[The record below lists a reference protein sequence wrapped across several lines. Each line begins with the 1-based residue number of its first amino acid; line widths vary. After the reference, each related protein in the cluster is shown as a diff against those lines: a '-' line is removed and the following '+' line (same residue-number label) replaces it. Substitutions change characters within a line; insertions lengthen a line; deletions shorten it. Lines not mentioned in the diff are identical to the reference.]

1 MDYSNLDYQV
11 LSIADKRKIIQ
22 DLDSFLSKIHKKY
35 GERYVSKNDIKELI
49 RENKYL
55 IITFAKLMKYE
66 GDIGRNPSPIDSD
79 TNKSFNDQD
88 IVKNDRKIVN
98 ENEDDGLSEEIRD
111 YINKF
116 IEDKVMQYMQGKLS
130 LILNQYEELK
140 KEYNELSILVNESKT
155 QTKSSVIEHEKY
167 VEHPQINQIAIKQID
182 KSFDKEG
189 RDEEKVS
196 SPINNEKVND
206 FQRCDKLISIEAQR
220 NLQKATEIYNQNY
233 KSGTLLIRRKLRK
246 DLDKPVIRLT
256 LSENQGFDFAN
267 KLIADLKQEK
277 NRQDVCLV
285 PTEGS
290 NEYIAQAVDGDVY
303 AVFPEVFTSY
313 TESFSWRRAYPLFFN
328 ILPSDNVKASKCF
341 VEQPALF
348 KKINGKYQILEN
360 GKGRIS
366 LE

>member
-140 KEYNELSILVNESKT
+140 
-155 QTKSSVIEHEKY
+155 
-167 VEHPQINQIAIKQID
+167 
-182 KSFDKEG
+182 
-189 RDEEKVS
+189 
-196 SPINNEKVND
+196 
-206 FQRCDKLISIEAQR
+206 R
-220 NLQKATEIYNQNY
+220 NIMN
-233 KSGTLLIRRKLRK
+233 
-246 DLDKPVIRLT
+246 
-256 LSENQGFDFAN
+256 
-267 KLIADLKQEK
+267 
-277 NRQDVCLV
+277 
-285 PTEGS
+285 
-290 NEYIAQAVDGDVY
+290 
-303 AVFPEVFTSY
+303 
-313 TESFSWRRAYPLFFN
+313 
-328 ILPSDNVKASKCF
+328 
-341 VEQPALF
+341 
-348 KKINGKYQILEN
+348 
-360 GKGRIS
+360 
-366 LE
+366 